1 MKRLLKEL
9 WQGDQGQDLIEYTL
23 VLAAIGLS
31 SAVLFIGSG
40 NDVKGIWSISNSEL
54 VTANVSAS

>member
-1 MKRLLKEL
+1 MKHLLKEL
-9 WQGDQGQDLIEYTL
+9 WRHDQGQDLIEYTL

-31 SAVLFIGSG
+31 SAVLFIGTG

-54 VTANVSAS
+54 SAANVSGS

>member
-1 MKRLLKEL
+1 MRRLLREL
-9 WQGDQGQDLIEYTL
+9 WLYDQGQDLIEYTL

-40 NDVKGIWSISNSEL
+40 SDVKGIWSISNCEL
-54 VTANVSAS
+54 TAANVSAS

>member
-1 MKRLLKEL
+1 MRRLLKEL
-9 WQGDQGQDLIEYTL
+9 WLYDQGQDLIEYTL

-40 NDVKGIWSISNSEL
+40 NEVKGIWSISNSEL
-54 VTANVSAS
+54 SGANVSVS